1 MVCHNSFQKND
12 QLMELNIEAKNNGC
26 NHKHVKHK
34 HCMVHIYF
42 DILYQPISIND
53 GAMGH
58 IALLNRFC
66 KFAFKK

>member
-12 QLMELNIEAKNNGC
+12 PLMELHIEAKNYGC

-34 HCMVHIYF
+34 HCMVHIHF
-42 DILYQPISIND
+42 DILYQPISTND
-53 GAMGH
+53 RAMGH